1 MADQPLS
8 RWFGSAAAAL
18 AVLVSAHAYAQTHY
32 ELVLLGGQSN
42 MGGSDAPPSGLPTT
56 PVNLQLPQDDVFF
69 FYRQN
74 GQGNAVQT
82 TLRPGTGNGGAFG
95 PEVTFGRAVADALP
109 QTSLGLVKHAR
120 GGTSLADDW
129 DATNGNVYRDFRE
142 TVDDAVAAIL
152 ANGDSYEITAML
164 WTQGESDGLE
174 GTSAQYQAN
183 LTAFIA
189 DVRSQYGADLP
200 FFLSQLSINQ
210 TAVNNNDP
218 AALGVIRGAQSAVA
232 SADAN
237 TYLIDTDAFGTGS
250 LHFNAAGQ
258 IALGE
263 AYAAAYLGVVPEPG
277 SLAFVAAG
285 LGGLLPRRRR
295 RDGAYG

>member
-1 MADQPLS
+1 MAYQTLS
-8 RWFGSAAAAL
+8 RWFGSAVAAVS
-18 AVLVSAHAYAQTHY
+18 VLVSGYANAQTHY

-42 MGGSDAPPSGLPTT
+42 MGGSEASPSGLPTS
-56 PVNLQLPQDDVFF
+56 PINLQQPQDDVFF

-74 GQGNAVQT
+74 GQGNAVET
-82 TLRPGTGNGGAFG
+82 TLRPGTGSGGAFG
-95 PEVTFGRAVADALP
+95 PEVTFGRTVADALP
-109 QTSLGLVKHAR
+109 QTSLGLVKHAQ

-129 DATNGNVYRDFRE
+129 DAATGNVYRDFRE
-142 TVDDAVAAIL
+142 TVDDAIAAII

-174 GTSAQYQAN
+174 GKSARYQAN
-183 LTAFIA
+183 LTAFIT
-189 DVRSQYGADLP
+189 DVRSRYGADLP

-210 TAVNNNDP
+210 TSVNNNDP

-232 SADAN
+232 AADAN
-237 TYLIDTDAFGTGS
+237 TYLIETDSFGTGA

-263 AYAAAYLGVVPEPG
+263 AYAAAYLEVVPEPG
-277 SLAFVAAG
+277 SLALMAAG
-285 LGGLLPRRRR
+285 LGGLLIRRRR
-295 RDGAYG
+295 RAWAYG